1 MVGAMNKGEQ
11 SLERLLEKLLKE
23 TEGKDLSL
31 QRIADLLGDTGQAIL
46 LVLFSFPFCQP
57 LQIPGFST
65 PFGIIISLIGIRM
78 TFGGKLWMPQFIG
91 KKKISYHNLEK
102 IVHLTIKAVKKLHF
116 LLAARLD
123 YLVQNPCFHCLN
135 GALIALFGLLL
146 ALPLP
151 IPLTNLLS
159 AYPLLAFGLGI
170 LWKDGLFILIAYFL
184 CIAFV
189 GGLTALVLLGR
200 ASLAA
205 FIS

>member
-135 GALIALFGLLL
+135 GALIASFSIAITHSFNESSICLSSFSLWVRHSMEGWPFYFNRLFLMHCFCG
-146 ALPLP
+146 
-151 IPLTNLLS
+151 
-159 AYPLLAFGLGI
+159 GI
-170 LWKDGLFILIAYFL
+170 NCSCFI
-184 CIAFV
+184 
-189 GGLTALVLLGR
+189 R
-200 ASLAA
+200 
-205 FIS
+205 